1 MAYGQTGSGKSF
13 TMQEDPD
20 NIGVIPRAIVHIF
33 EGKERDEDRET
44 IYTIHVSYVEI
55 YNEEVRD
62 LLSTDNRKLEVK
74 GNQGVVAG
82 NSFFV
87 TKSNKNRIILIN
99 NLTKGL
105 LIFLLDFKLHGP
117 DTARLQ
123 LKWF

>member
-123 LKWF
+123 LK

>member
-1 MAYGQTGSGKSF
+1 MLQSVLDGYNATIMAYGQTGSGKSF

-74 GNQGVVAG
+74 GNQGTVAG
-82 NSFFV
+82 NLS
-87 TKSNKNRIILIN
+87 K
-99 NLTKGL
+99 
-105 LIFLLDFKLHGP
+105 
-117 DTARLQ
+117 
-123 LKWF
+123 